1 MLTRYPPQFGAL
13 AALLLCLAPLPA
25 APPAKQQPRTAD
37 YDGKVVSLARV
48 LDKLG
53 ARLDPDAAPY
63 ALAFVTDDRKVYP
76 LVKDDGSR
84 LFFKD
89 ERLLDR
95 RMRLTG
101 RVLPDVGMLQV
112 VQVHS
117 YVNGQLCDL
126 YYWCDVCSIRRGEK
140 GRCDCCGAP
149 LVLREEPLKR

>member
-1 MLTRYPPQFGAL
+1 MPTLYAHRLGAL
-13 AALLLCLAPLPA
+13 VALLLCLAAVPA
-25 APPAKQQPRTAD
+25 APPAKQQPKNAD
-37 YDGKVVSLARV
+37 YHGKVVPLARV
-48 LDKLG
+48 LEKLG
-53 ARLDPDAAPY
+53 ARLDPDAVPY
-63 ALAFVTDDRKVYP
+63 ALALVTDDGKVYP
-76 LVKDDGSR
+76 LIKDDGSR

-89 ERLLDR
+89 DRLLNR

-140 GRCDCCGAP
+140 GKCDCCGAP
-149 LVLREEPLKR
+149 LVLREEPVKK